1 MARESAL
8 ARAETAAGQL
18 LIFDRLIASAE
29 TAAAIEAIQAA
40 DIARVGA
47 RAVEAGRS
55 ACAVLGPAKAMPA
68 AEAFQAALF
77 GSLSATEAASQ
88 R

>member
-1 MARESAL
+1 VVLIIAAL

-29 TAAAIEAIQAA
+29 TAAAIEAVQPA
-40 DIARVGA
+40 DLAKVGA

-55 ACAVLGPAKAMPA
+55 ACAVLGPPKAMPA
-68 AEAFQAALF
+68 VEAFQTALF
-77 GSLSATEAASQ
+77 G
-88 R
+88 